1 MREADD
7 VEAVEEVFAEASV
20 ADGVVEVG
28 VGGGDDADVDGQRA
42 RFAERR
48 DLARLE
54 EAEELRL
61 EVESELAD
69 LVEEERAVAGG
80 ANEAGVVA
88 VGAGEGAA
96 AVAEQLAFE
105 QVARDGGAV
114 EGDEGFLGAVGE
126 VVDRAGEDF
135 LAGAALAGDEDVDFG
150 PGDACGAN
158 SISSRMWPEMT
169 ARSPSRGRSSTGQRV
184 ERSSRSFL
192 ACSSS
197 FRATSINR
205 SAWTV
210 ATASIWGFTLSS
222 ITERS
227 ATQ

>member
-1 MREADD
+1 MWNSSAARSTKWLTRAGDFVAPLAERADAEGDD
-7 VEAVEEVFAEASV
+7 VEAVVEVFAEASV
-20 ADGVVEVG
+20 ADRVVEVG
-28 VGGGDDADVDGQRA
+28 VGGGDDADVDGQRP

-48 DLARLE
+48 DLARFE

-69 LVEEERAVAGG
+69 FVEEERAVAGA

-114 EGDEGFLGAVGE
+114 EGDERFLGAVGE
-126 VVDRAGEDF
+126 VVDGAGEDF

-150 PGDACGAN
+150 PGDLAGELHQFAHVAGNDGALAVEGEVVDG
-158 SISSRMWPEMT
+158 PE
-169 ARSPSRGRSSTGQRV
+169 G
-184 ERSSRSFL
+184 
-192 ACSSS
+192 
-197 FRATSINR
+197 
-205 SAWTV
+205 
-210 ATASIWGFTLSS
+210 
-222 ITERS
+222 
-227 ATQ
+227 